1 MEQDLNSLMK
11 QISSLPEAEKKKI
24 LNMLL
29 YQSSAISDKD
39 RETIEYLNASTE
51 RLKKW
56 MEDSDKLIT
65 KMDDFFN
72 ELKKSA

>member
-1 MEQDLNSLMK
+1 MDQDINKLMHTISQLTEVERNKLLNFLIFK
-11 QISSLPEAEKKKI
+11 SSF
-24 LNMLL
+24 
-29 YQSSAISDKD
+29 ISDKD
-39 RETIEYLNASTE
+39 KETIEYLAASSE

-56 MEDSDKLIT
+56 MEDSDRLIG